1 MIYNFRKY
9 FDRKIMTQKC
19 MYGLISLFVL
29 LSMSFMTMAQE
40 DAVRCYSCGYMLTS
54 DGNKTDIPERY
65 EHIPF
70 CAEDTI
76 DTSTNENTKTI
87 GIVRYLV

>member
-1 MIYNFRKY
+1 MAEKRIPR
-9 FDRKIMTQKC
+9 
-19 MYGLISLFVL
+19 LISLFIL
-29 LSMSFMTMAQE
+29 LSMSLKTMAQD

-70 CAEDTI
+70 CSEDTI
-76 DTSTNENTKTI
+76 DTSTNENTKQV
-87 GIVRYLV
+87 GIVRYSF